1 MTEPAA
7 EEWRRLY
14 QRSVEFRDLAP
25 WRWIYEEDIFAVQLS
40 AGAEPFYCSVMGT
53 LGEHM
58 ALAAYRGVEGL
69 YSFYGLAE
77 AAEEAMMM
85 MVVVVVMMME
95 LDQLQQRLLLG
106 AGEIVR
112 DQRFAGIWNRF
123 QQLGIRRC
131 RRRSRWRDG
140 SGIGAVQRQ

>member
-1 MTEPAA
+1 MRMLAIRRNRRRAMCRCSPSVAHADATAHPVPAVPVRA
-7 EEWRRLY
+7 AQPPIAVTAIGIARRT
-14 QRSVEFRDLAP
+14 DAHP
-25 WRWIYEEDIFAVQLS
+25 K
-40 AGAEPFYCSVMGT
+40 
-53 LGEHM
+53 
-58 ALAAYRGVEGL
+58 
-69 YSFYGLAE
+69 AE

-85 MVVVVVMMME
+85 MVVVVVVMMME
-95 LDQLQQRLLLG
+95 LDQLQQRLLPG